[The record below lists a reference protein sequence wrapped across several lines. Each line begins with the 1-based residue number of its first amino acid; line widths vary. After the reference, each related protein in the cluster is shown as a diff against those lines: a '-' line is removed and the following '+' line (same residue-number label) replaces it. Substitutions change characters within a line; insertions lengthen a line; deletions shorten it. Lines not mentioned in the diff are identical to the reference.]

1 MGPCLETL
9 GPMRFPT
16 IHESRSEVMETN
28 KDLNNETIQGSFY
41 EFELLKTKFGSAW
54 PGENKDNEI
63 VSIPGLRGRDPKE
76 ITLKK
81 VKNEIKIVDYV
92 FYFPSCKE
100 LLFLLGRNCI
110 QSCVKIIVSYLTR
123 RKGDIMAS

>member
-1 MGPCLETL
+1 MFIQSQSALAVVVVSDNNWRAGVDKY
-9 GPMRFPT
+9 F
-16 IHESRSEVMETN
+16 ESVMIIMSLLRN
-28 KDLNNETIQGSFY
+28 SIKYL
-41 EFELLKTKFGSAW
+41 FEIYNLLCIIKHY
-54 PGENKDNEI
+54 
-63 VSIPGLRGRDPKE
+63 KE

>member
-1 MGPCLETL
+1 MFIQSQSALADVVVSDNNWRAGVDKY
-9 GPMRFPT
+9 F
-16 IHESRSEVMETN
+16 ESVMIIMSLLRN
-28 KDLNNETIQGSFY
+28 SIKYL
-41 EFELLKTKFGSAW
+41 FEIYNLLCIIKHY
-54 PGENKDNEI
+54 
-63 VSIPGLRGRDPKE
+63 KE

-81 VKNEIKIVDYV
+81 VKNEIKIV

>member
-1 MGPCLETL
+1 MSDNNW
-9 GPMRFPT
+9 RARVDKYF
-16 IHESRSEVMETN
+16 ESVMIIMSLLRN
-28 KDLNNETIQGSFY
+28 PIKYL
-41 EFELLKTKFGSAW
+41 FEIYNLLCIKKHY
-54 PGENKDNEI
+54 
-63 VSIPGLRGRDPKE
+63 KE

-92 FYFPSCKE
+92 FFYFPSCKE